1 MTNEEAREKWYKVY
15 CEDNL
20 KKWEEELEYL
30 TSLFGFTIK
39 KYSEIYAEIKPYL
52 HLFKDDIAK
61 EEVVEWWKW
70 FYGGLI
76 ENKNIK
82 INYEE

>member
-1 MTNEEAREKWYKVY
+1 MTNKEVKEKWYKVY

-30 TSLFGFTIK
+30 TSLSGFNIK

-52 HLFKDDIAK
+52 HLFKDDITK
-61 EEVVEWWKW
+61 DEVIEWWKW
-70 FYGGLI
+70 FNESEI

>member
-1 MTNEEAREKWYKVY
+1 MQEKWYKLY

-20 KKWEEELEYL
+20 KKWEEERRENME
-30 TSLFGFTIK
+30 THK

-52 HLFKDDIAK
+52 HLFKEDITK

-70 FYGGLI
+70 FYEGLI
-76 ENKNIK
+76 GNKNIK
-82 INYEE
+82 INYDE